1 MVQTVCTLAIP
12 AGKKIIMFE
21 KPRALCRIFFSLR
34 VMARSDMWYPT
45 NISFGDPLFR
55 SCYMINGPEKYF
67 EATGA
72 DIFQGDIWA
81 LNSSDT
87 DLTYATTEI
96 LH

>member
-1 MVQTVCTLAIP
+1 MVQTVRTLRIH

-21 KPRALCRIFFSLR
+21 KPLTLSRIFFSIR